1 VIRSEAE
8 YREALKRLEADRL
21 FIQAQREAL
30 EGEGFNPDEVATGL
44 EPTLAFHAQLK
55 EEVSW
60 YERVK
65 RLDFDTITSL
75 TQLGRLLIAVRIGLE
90 ISQKELAD
98 RLDVSEA
105 QVSRDE
111 RNEYHGIGVER
122 AQRIFDALG
131 VRMTTKVDVP
141 SKPFSGRHHQDHG
154 SLVPA

>member
-1 VIRSEAE
+1 MIRSEAE
-8 YREALKRLEADRL
+8 YREAVKRLVADRL

-30 EGEGFNPDEVATGL
+30 QTRGFTPEEVATGL

-55 EEVSW
+55 EEVAW

-65 RLDFDTITSL
+65 RLDFGTITSL
-75 TQLGRLLIAVRIGLE
+75 TQVGRLLIALRIGLE
-90 ISQKELAD
+90 ITQKELAD
-98 RLDVSEA
+98 RLGVSEA

-122 AQRIFDALG
+122 AQRILEALG
-131 VRMTTKVDVP
+131 VTTTTRVDVP
-141 SKPFSGRHHQDHG
+141 SVPFSGPHQSQR